1 MNLPRTRTRE
11 SARAWA
17 GMRRDFAAISDWHEG
32 NIKSYET
39 APGSLLHL
47 ADAMSEPHQAS
58 HVVGYLL
65 LTAVDHL
72 HALRMVIVDAG
83 SQHIFAPYTL
93 IRGAIENASTALWV
107 LQQDEPRSIAVRA
120 LTLEYRGLLD
130 QIRAARAVDHTAEI
144 DKDLQDIFTACL
156 DRHGFTQKEV
166 KTALQHLPL
175 IDEISTHFHVRN
187 AALTWQ
193 FCSAAAHGR
202 QWAWRYLTVFQAQ
215 DDDGVSKVLNGQLTS
230 NETIIAYSL
239 NTACN
244 VVRKALT
251 VRKLHSRDASHTG
264 TSLVKSESALDVV
277 RAGLYLPG
285 RPHERPFLAHRWPGR
300 KYPPGA
306 AHRQRRFRYIVAV

>member
-1 MNLPRTRTRE
+1 MH
-11 SARAWA
+11 
-17 GMRRDFAAISDWHEG
+17 RDFAAISDWHEE
-32 NIKSYET
+32 NIKSYEAT
-39 APGSLLHL
+39 PGSLLHL

-58 HVVGYLL
+58 HLVGYLL

-72 HALRMVIVDAG
+72 HALRMVMVDAG

-93 IRGAIENASTALWV
+93 IRGAIENASTALWI
-107 LQQDEPRSIAVRA
+107 LQQDDPRSVAVRA

-130 QIRAARAVDHTAEI
+130 QRRAAKAVDHTAEM

-166 KTALQHLPL
+166 KTAPQQLPL
-175 IDEISTHFHVRN
+175 IDEISRHFRVRN

-202 QWAWRYLTVFQAQ
+202 QWAWKYLTLFEPQ

-244 VVRKALT
+244 IVRKALA

-264 TSLVKSESALDVV
+264 TSFVKPGSALHVV
-277 RAGLYLPG
+277 RAGLYIPA
-285 RPHERPFLAHRWPGR
+285 RS
-300 KYPPGA
+300 
-306 AHRQRRFRYIVAV
+306 